1 MPLVNCPECAHEV
14 SATATACPNCGH
26 PFAPPITRTKT
37 VIQDVPPT
45 DDGIPKWIFI
55 PLGLLGVVLLFFL
68 FIMMS
73 NKDDTAETNINVNLA
88 GQTTAA
94 DSQDSTVSTVPN
106 DIPAS
111 TTTVNPP
118 ETSIPTTIPPD
129 SQTTVISPDSSSSVG
144 TVNLEAQVID
154 NKGDTKAVK
163 AEKFYLLEKDLDTIL
178 READIKDD
186 TNQGLKNAFGLSV
199 LYPDKYP
206 GIREK
211 ALSKIS
217 DYVKYET
224 LTDSSGKAKM
234 GDVKPGSYYIFGIT
248 KTDKGFAIWSSPV
261 SIIAGDNPL
270 KLQPVRPTEISR

>member
-26 PFAPPITRTKT
+26 SFAPPAVKTKT
-37 VIQDVPPT
+37 VIHDAPPT

-68 FIMMS
+68 FTLMS
-73 NKDDTAETNINVNLA
+73 NRDDTAETNINVNL
-88 GQTTAA
+88 GTRPETV
-94 DSQDSTVSTVPN
+94 DSTVSDAPDV

-118 ETSIPTTIPPD
+118 ETSVPTTIPPD
-129 SQTTVISPDSSSSVG
+129 SQTTVIAPDSSSGVG

-154 NKGDTKAVK
+154 TRGNTQAVK

-178 READIKDD
+178 READIKDE

-211 ALSKIS
+211 ALKKIS
-217 DYVKYET
+217 DYVEYET

-234 GDVKPGSYYIFGIT
+234 SGVKPGGYYLFGIT

-261 SIIAGDNPL
+261 TINPGENPL
-270 KLQPVRPTEISR
+270 KLQPVRPTEIGR